1 VRFSNGFP
9 LISPPLEASPL
20 PSHGVRDLFVI
31 FEGLSAISR
40 VLVVIRFFRVSA
52 VTSKIH

>member
-9 LISPPLEASPL
+9 LLSPPLEASPL

-31 FEGLSAISR
+31 FEGISAISR
-40 VLVVIRFFRVSA
+40 VLVAIRFFRVSA
-52 VTSKIH
+52 VTSKIR

>member
-9 LISPPLEASPL
+9 LLSSPLEASPL

-31 FEGLSAISR
+31 SEGLSAISR
-40 VLVVIRFFRVSA
+40 VLVVIRFFRVSTA
-52 VTSKIH
+52 TLKIH